1 MNIFKRETPVKIMEN
16 VIGKSA
22 LVLGI
27 VSMFGS
33 FLLLSKNITGK
44 VVLEVQAS
52 NGEIIGATLAII
64 AIILL
69 FYFLKTHKSFI
80 QNKKGNKKRK
90 WF

>member
-1 MNIFKRETPVKIMEN
+1 MNIFKEATLVKTMEN

-27 VSMFGS
+27 VSLFTS
-33 FLLLSKNITGK
+33 FLFLSKNITGK
-44 VVLEVQAS
+44 VVLEVQAT
-52 NGEIIGATLAII
+52 NGEMIGATLAVI

-80 QNKKGNKKRK
+80 QNKKGNKKKGRK
-90 WF
+90 